1 MATFLNDIDVDKVN
15 ELMEETQSNVRYFED
30 ITNKVVNSYCSGLD
44 NLMEDIY
51 NDIISK
57 DQPPL
62 NTLEKYFLQLSNS
75 LYYMGDKLERLGIYD
90 AMSKNAYKEVYN
102 KSYLNQTDVGD
113 TKKKPTVAEL
123 TAQAE
128 NDAQYENI
136 VSDVYAKAYKIV
148 KNKVDAATTMLN
160 SISKIISK
168 RMTEMQLNSVT
179 PTGKQILNESFDY
192 SKLEPTQVLNGSGRA
207 YIDSN
212 GQYHI
217 ENDFYSTG
225 NPYDIT
231 PSSYSSNEPF

>member
-1 MATFLNDIDVDKVN
+1 MATFLNNIDVDTVN
-15 ELMEETQSNVRYFED
+15 KLMEETQTNVEYFESV
-30 ITNKVVNSYCSGLD
+30 TNKVVDSYCSGLD
-44 NLMEDIY
+44 NLMKDIY
-51 NDIISK
+51 NDILIE

-62 NTLEKYFLQLSNS
+62 NTLEKYFLHLSNS

-102 KSYLNQTDVGD
+102 KSYLNQTDIGD

-168 RMTEMQLNSVT
+168 RMVEMQLNSIT
-179 PTGKQILNESFDY
+179 PTGKQILNESTY
-192 SKLEPTQVLNGSGRA
+192 SKIETYTPPVQGSGRA
-207 YIDSN
+207 WVDSD
-212 GQYHI
+212 GTYHT
-217 ENDFYSTG
+217 DYG
-225 NPYDIT
+225 L
-231 PSSYSSNEPF
+231 